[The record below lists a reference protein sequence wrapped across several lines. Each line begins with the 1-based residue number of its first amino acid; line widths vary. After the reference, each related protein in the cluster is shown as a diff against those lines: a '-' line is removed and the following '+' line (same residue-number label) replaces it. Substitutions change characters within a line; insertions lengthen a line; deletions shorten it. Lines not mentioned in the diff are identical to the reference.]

1 MNRPANFD
9 YQPGDYVFVQIPSIA
24 KYEWHPFTISSAP
37 EQQGFIW
44 LHIRSVGTWTN
55 KLYEFFDE
63 RNRSKK
69 RETLQLQLP
78 RDQQTNNLQELEE
91 TMHNLDDT
99 SYDGFETL
107 EDEIHPLAVIEP
119 PLDSE
124 HHERYE
130 HQYDRNFATR

>member
-1 MNRPANFD
+1 MNRPFNFD

-78 RDQQTNNLQELEE
+78 RDQQTNNVQELEE
-91 TMHNLDDT
+91 TYMRNLDNA
-99 SYDGFETL
+99 SYDGFEVL
-107 EDEIHPLAVIEP
+107 GNEIHPLAIVEQP
-119 PLDSE
+119 PDSRQD
-124 HHERYE
+124 ER
-130 HQYDRNFATR
+130 